1 MVNRKWLIST
11 ISVIVIL
18 ILAVAGVTI
27 YIDPFFHYH
36 KPLDE
41 FSYPMKSERY
51 INDGITRNFEYDAL
65 ITGSSLVENF
75 KTSEMD
81 SLFGVN
87 SIKIPYPGA
96 TYKEIGDAVARSCE
110 YNKDIKYVVRGLDY
124 MKLVADKDSMRYD
137 SYPDYLYDNNIIN
150 DVHYVLNKEI
160 LFDYTLEAKYV
171 FENKAH
177 KELNFDEYAN
187 TMEYSEF
194 GKEAI
199 LKTYERAVKS
209 DEEHLF
215 TEEDEKELEESICQN
230 ILANALDNPDVE
242 FYLFFPPY
250 SIYYWDSINQEGRIN
265 KMLDT
270 EKRAIEMML
279 QVDNIRLFSFFD
291 EFEMICDTDNY
302 KDMLHYHEDIN
313 SYILYCM
320 KNGEHE
326 LTIDNYEAYCESI
339 REFYASY
346 DYDSLFE

>member
-51 INDGITRNFEYDAL
+51 INDGITRNFNYDAL

-110 YNKDIKYVVRGLDY
+110 YNKDIKYGVRGLDY